1 MDTPEG
7 FAYRPEA
14 IDIAEERSLLDYIA
28 GLPLQA
34 FEFHGYTAR
43 RRTISFGWHYDFAH
57 SRLGQAEPIPDW
69 LLPLRRVA
77 AAVAGLAPE
86 GLPHV
91 LILEY
96 GPGATI
102 GWHRDKAVF
111 DDVIGFSLLA
121 ACRFRLRRKVGAQ
134 WERVSLTLAPRSAY
148 LWRGAS
154 RTEWEHSIPPVDA
167 LRYSITF
174 RSLGSPARAARAA
187 GAGSRPSE

>member
-1 MDTPEG
+1 MSMPEG

-14 IDIAEERSLLDYIA
+14 IDAAEEQALLERIG

-43 RRTISFGWHYDFAH
+43 RRTISFGWHYDFARA
-57 SRLGQAEPIPDW
+57 RLGQAEPIPNW
-69 LLPLRRVA
+69 LLPLRGVA
-77 AAVAGLAPE
+77 ADLAGLEPDR
-86 GLPHV
+86 LPHV

-111 DDVIGFSLLA
+111 GDVIGFSFLT
-121 ACRFRLRRKVGAQ
+121 ACRFRLRRQAGAR
-134 WERVSLTLAPRSAY
+134 WERASLELAPRSAY
-148 LWRGAS
+148 LLRGPS
-154 RTEWEHSIPPVDA
+154 RTEWEHSISPVDA

-174 RSLGSPARAARAA
+174 RSIANPVRAA
-187 GAGSRPSE
+187 GPRPSE